1 MQEERRALLGRR
13 GTTMTRCNPY
23 GKAIVLDRVV
33 EVTSGSQWIDE
44 GVEVEVVD
52 VHESH
57 FVIKAL

>member
-1 MQEERRALLGRR
+1 
-13 GTTMTRCNPY
+13 MTRCNPY

-52 VHESH
+52 VHENH